1 MTNYNWS
8 LLVVCHHQPDKLQS
22 ANHVYLG
29 MYVAMS
35 VDNVLNMDVAVKHQ
49 QILKRGCCTDIFSLA
64 AQKIQSPQFQG
75 GNPRLVSQTQ
85 FQIKCNQNIV
95 RLPNFQIPLR
105 CSCDIMFKR
114 LGQTPQNKQTHLYI
128 SNLSISEVHRVLHI
142 KHIFLNLTFLQ
153 RPSHVH
159 SSVDQK
165 VQLKDHIF
173 NPNWHL

>member
-8 LLVVCHHQPDKLQS
+8 LLVVCHHQPDHLQS

-35 VDNVLNMDVAVKHQ
+35 VDNVLNMDVAVKRQ
-49 QILKRGCCTDIFSLA
+49 QILKCGCCTDIFSLA

-85 FQIKCNQNIV
+85 YQNIV
-95 RLPNFQIPLR
+95 RLPNFRIPLR
-105 CSCDIMFKR
+105 FSCDMLKR
-114 LGQTPQNKQTHLYI
+114 LGQTPQNKETHLHI
-128 SNLSISEVHRVLHI
+128 SNQSISEVHRVLHI
-142 KHIFLNLTFLQ
+142 WHIFLNLTFLQ

-165 VQLKDHIF
+165 VQFKDRIF